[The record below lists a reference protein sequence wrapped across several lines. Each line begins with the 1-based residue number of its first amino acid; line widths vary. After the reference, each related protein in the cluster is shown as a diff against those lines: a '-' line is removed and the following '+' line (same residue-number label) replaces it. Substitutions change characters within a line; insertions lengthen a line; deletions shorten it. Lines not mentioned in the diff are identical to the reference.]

1 MKEHR
6 SKVSSIVLSNDNR
19 RAVSV
24 SSDGSCIVWDLVNL
38 KRLGCMFEKTMF
50 KQVVFNR
57 EEFQVLTTGSARNI
71 SYWDV
76 EGSECIRMIEGAQE
90 GDINTLAITKTGNHM
105 ISGGDDK
112 VLKIWNYD
120 EGKLNFTGLGHSSGI
135 NRCIISPSQ
144 LKILSVGKDGSIFV
158 WKMPENVLL

>member
-1 MKEHR
+1 
-6 SKVSSIVLSNDNR
+6 
-19 RAVSV
+19 
-24 SSDGSCIVWDLVNL
+24 
-38 KRLGCMFEKTMF
+38 MFEKTMF

-90 GDINTLAITKTGNHM
+90 GDINTLAITKNGEFM

-112 VLKIWNYD
+112 VLKIWD
-120 EGKLNFTGLGHSSGI
+120 
-135 NRCIISPSQ
+135 
-144 LKILSVGKDGSIFV
+144 
-158 WKMPENVLL
+158 